1 MALGLAAGLL
11 VPTGKAV
18 AASSRAA
25 DGAASVC
32 DLPEGYSARIE
43 RLLSRTKEL
52 EGAYQRKDAEEVMAF
67 YDPDEMSGAERRA
80 GLRQLRRNVKYTGI
94 AEWIPRRILQCG
106 NVAGVMIEVAEWETV
121 SGMPRVR
128 LMQRRLSSRWW
139 VWKGGEWLL
148 TEEPSHTLT
157 GGERLL
163 NLDDEWVWL
172 EKPFESF
179 WSIWP
184 QGDPPTRIA
193 SAPTYPVE
201 RPPQPLIEVLL
212 QKRKVSRA
220 CLLVRLAE
228 VLAELVLKKGET
240 VVDEFRAPWFEDPRR
255 SADKPFEEAV
265 EVVARWQRPSF
276 NLRQATIHGRIGEVD
291 IAFVD
296 EAAVAAIAP
305 VSVKTLWLWYED
317 FGDWYL
323 IEGPVE
329 GLERTKPRDALA
341 ACSGGS
347 TGSVYAS
354 PTAQGGFGRPA
365 DHGDEEALD
374 AVGEMA
380 CILGEGVLE
389 FLALEEEVR
398 GAALSA
404 EEVAEALLESD
415 RKVLDFIRRQIGGK
429 RVQADDFRVDWIEAT
444 DEAARASIQF
454 HIRLGGSSDPSEW
467 KRAMAYWKRAGSGWT
482 VSADVPD
489 SWDTGKTRRVP
500 AASIPCSTPPG
511 DRRPPPGS

>member
-1 MALGLAAGLL
+1 
-11 VPTGKAV
+11 
-18 AASSRAA
+18 
-25 DGAASVC
+25 
-32 DLPEGYSARIE
+32 
-43 RLLSRTKEL
+43 
-52 EGAYQRKDAEEVMAF
+52 
-67 YDPDEMSGAERRA
+67 
-80 GLRQLRRNVKYTGI
+80 
-94 AEWIPRRILQCG
+94 
-106 NVAGVMIEVAEWETV
+106 
-121 SGMPRVR
+121 
-128 LMQRRLSSRWW
+128 MQRRLSSRWW

-323 IEGPVE
+323 KVPSKGWSEPSPAMLLPRAVE
-329 GLERTKPRDALA
+329 
-341 ACSGGS
+341 
-347 TGSVYAS
+347 
-354 PTAQGGFGRPA
+354 
-365 DHGDEEALD
+365 
-374 AVGEMA
+374 
-380 CILGEGVLE
+380 
-389 FLALEEEVR
+389 
-398 GAALSA
+398 
-404 EEVAEALLESD
+404 
-415 RKVLDFIRRQIGGK
+415 
-429 RVQADDFRVDWIEAT
+429 
-444 DEAARASIQF
+444 
-454 HIRLGGSSDPSEW
+454 
-467 KRAMAYWKRAGSGWT
+467 
-482 VSADVPD
+482 
-489 SWDTGKTRRVP
+489 
-500 AASIPCSTPPG
+500 
-511 DRRPPPGS
+511 DRRGPSTQAPQRKAGLAGLPTTAMRRRWMPWERWPVSLVRVFSSSSRWRRR